1 MNRKEIL
8 KGISDEA
15 DRPAAAKAM
24 DRLELAVKTYTP
36 QFTDFMDPYKAHS
49 IKDMLS
55 GGDCEIIVYGGYADS
70 ERVKIGFFPEFT
82 VPDEKDFEIVP
93 VEISYK
99 RQFSRELTHRDF
111 LGSILGL
118 GITREK
124 TGDIIVEESRA
135 IAFTD
140 IDIADYIVINLERVG
155 HTKVNVKITENFV
168 PKTREA
174 AEKRFTV
181 PSLRLDAV
189 LGGALNISRGRT
201 AEYIKGEKVFINWKK
216 EISVS
221 HTVKE
226 GDMITLRGMGR
237 VKINEIIG
245 NTKKDRILLSVL
257 VYR

>member
-1 MNRKEIL
+1 MC
-8 KGISDEA
+8 
-15 DRPAAAKAM
+15 
-24 DRLELAVKTYTP
+24 
-36 QFTDFMDPYKAHS
+36 Q
-49 IKDMLS
+49 
-55 GGDCEIIVYGGYADS
+55 
-70 ERVKIGFFPEFT
+70 
-82 VPDEKDFEIVP
+82 
-93 VEISYK
+93 
-99 RQFSRELTHRDF
+99 RQGKL
-111 LGSILGL
+111 
-118 GITREK
+118 
-124 TGDIIVEESRA
+124 
-135 IAFTD
+135 
-140 IDIADYIVINLERVG
+140 
-155 HTKVNVKITENFV
+155 
-168 PKTREA
+168 PK
-174 AEKRFTV
+174 KRFSV